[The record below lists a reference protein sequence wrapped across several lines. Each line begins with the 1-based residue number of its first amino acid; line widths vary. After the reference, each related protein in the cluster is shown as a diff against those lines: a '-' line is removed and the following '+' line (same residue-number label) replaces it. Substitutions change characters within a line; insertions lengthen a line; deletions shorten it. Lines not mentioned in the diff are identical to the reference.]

1 MGRVHSQLRLEAN
14 LHSVALKN
22 SEEYYDNNN
31 NNIINNNKANHRIA
45 LHLKP
50 MTSETLNETVK
61 VKSARWY

>member
-1 MGRVHSQLRLEAN
+1 MGRVHSQLRVEAN

-22 SEEYYDNNN
+22 SNEEYYDNN
-31 NNIINNNKANHRIA
+31 INNNKANHTIA

-61 VKSARWY
+61 VKSAR